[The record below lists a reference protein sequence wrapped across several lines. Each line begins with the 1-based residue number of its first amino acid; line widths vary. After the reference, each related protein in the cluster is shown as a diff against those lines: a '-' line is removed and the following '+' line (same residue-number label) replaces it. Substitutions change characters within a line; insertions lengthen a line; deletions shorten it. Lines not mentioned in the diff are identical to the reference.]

1 MSSPAVLIT
10 REPVI
15 NKQRAITAN
24 RLVLHAPTVPAAVA
38 TLNGLADSWPASHPV
53 FVSLGRL
60 VPTAELMD
68 WQMPANAM
76 VEIPA
81 PALAYEQT
89 RNLILQLQAA
99 GIQMCVSWYSEGAQ
113 IPPGAEF
120 RFALADGNKLA
131 QPKGLPGIGIATGL
145 PDLPSFARAVQGGY
159 DGASGWF
166 FLHGVPAAK
175 EIAPSHAQ
183 IVRLMNLVRN
193 EAEVKEIEA
202 ALKQDVALSY
212 KLLRYI
218 NSPAFGL
225 MVEVQSFRH
234 AVTILGMEK
243 LNKWLSLLLVSAS
256 KDPNAPAIMQAAIA
270 RGRFM
275 ELIGAPFVEK
285 GQADNLFITGAF
297 SLIHVLLGTTTEAV
311 LGEMSLPEPIT
322 DALLRGDGLYKPFL
336 DLAIACERLDP
347 AALQEH
353 VAKLRLRADTVSQAL
368 VASVAFADSLQFG

>member
-1 MSSPAVLIT
+1 MSQAVLIT
-10 REPVI
+10 REPVV

-24 RLVLHAPTVPAAVA
+24 RLVVHAPSVPVAVA
-38 TLNGLADSWPASHPV
+38 ALNALSASWPSNHTV

-68 WQMPANAM
+68 WQMPPNTM

-89 RNLILQLQAA
+89 KALIPQLQEA
-99 GIQMCVSWYSEGAQ
+99 GINVCLSWYQPGMAL
-113 IPPGAEF
+113 PDGAEF
-120 RFALADGNKLA
+120 RFVLADANKT
-131 QPKGLPGIGIATGL
+131 PKPVGFPGIAIATGL
-145 PDLPSFARAVQGGY
+145 PDLPAFATAVQNGY

-166 FLHGVPAAK
+166 FLKGVKAAK
-175 EIAPSHAQ
+175 ELAPSHAQ
-183 IVRLMNLVRN
+183 IVRLLNLVRN

-202 ALKQDVALSY
+202 ALKLDVALSY

-234 AVTILGMEK
+234 AVTILGMDK

-256 KDPNAPAIMQAAIA
+256 KDPLAPALMQAAIA

-275 ELIGAPFVEK
+275 ELIGAAFVEK
-285 GQADNLFITGAF
+285 REVDNLFITGAF
-297 SLIHVLLGTTTEAV
+297 SLIHVLLGTTPEAV
-311 LGEMSLPEPIT
+311 LSEMTLPEPIN
-322 DALLRGDGLYKPFL
+322 DALLRGEGIYRPFL

-347 AALQEH
+347 ALLGEQISKLQ
-353 VAKLRLRADTVSQAL
+353 LRAEDVSKAL
-368 VASVAFADSLQFG
+368 VAAVAFADSLQFG